1 MYKGYVSR
9 LVPVWYL
16 VMPPVRHVYVLVHF
30 VRRHVTHVC
39 MLLSLIRPHIR
50 HAHLGLHITVSSKGK
65 ITCIWSF
72 GCSFACATIMGCAGF
87 RLSFGTVILL

>member
-16 VMPPVRHVYVLVHF
+16 VMPLVRHVYILLPF
-30 VRRHVTHVC
+30 VRRYVTHVC
-39 MLLSLIRPHIR
+39 MLLPLIRPHVR

-65 ITCIWSF
+65 ITRILSF
-72 GCSFACATIMGCAGF
+72 GCSFACATTMGCAGF
-87 RLSFGTVILL
+87 RLLFGTVIVL